1 MRAAPGVLTLSPEQA
16 AAAHAGPEGAF
27 LIAAGPGTG
36 KTFTATERF
45 CWLVEQGVA
54 PDRILTVTFN
64 DRAADELRQ
73 RITRELGGR
82 RPDLGPEILDG
93 AWIGTFHGVCARLL
107 DEFAYLVGAP
117 REQRVLDETGQRLFE
132 QRLVARLRSG
142 AAAPLDPDSF
152 TALSVEDLDDLL
164 RSGLRFL
171 LKLKGRGITPERF
184 RTRALELHAQQPGT
198 PPPHPGFA
206 GPPGRP
212 TPASP
217 DLPAERGRGREAGGD
232 DASHAE
238 LEAIEVLFLVYRT
251 YEDALRAEGLR
262 DFDDLILEVIDALER
277 VPEFRR
283 RCRERFRF
291 LLVDEFQDT
300 NRIQLDLIRLLAA
313 ESFGNVA
320 AVGDAKQSIYGWRDA
335 EIENIRTRFPGRRL
349 PLTHNRRSYQEI
361 LDCATDFIRRDP
373 DFAAEP
379 DLVATRGSG
388 ARPVTV
394 VMAPDSRTEARSV
407 AETIRRLNVG
417 GRAFSDIAI
426 LAHSIRMLPREFEDE
441 LRRQGIPYLTSGGS
455 GFFDRQEI
463 KDVLALLRLTE
474 NPMDDGALVRVLQG
488 PIVRLPDRGMYRLAA
503 RRFGHSGMRL
513 RDCFEAS
520 GREGFPELD
529 AKVAA
534 QATRLIELTDR
545 LGRLRDALTVADILN
560 RLLEETGYLRWAELR
575 AQRDGSPRALLNLRK
590 VFQLASRF
598 ERDLTLAGIGDFVRH
613 LDQVIDLELPVG
625 EAAEE
630 AATTDAV
637 SLLTVHS
644 AKGLEFP
651 VVFLVNLR
659 PPRPRDTERLF
670 FDPDGLGFVMKYWRG
685 DKHPRYKET
694 SPGAPAVTLAI
705 GERRRIVYVGL
716 TRTKDALYVTATREE
731 ESSRDIEPGD
741 HDHFAEI
748 LSWALAHPEAASVV
762 EAEQLE
768 LPVARFADRGGAD
781 GSAVVTA
788 VLDRLERMLP
798 RRETP
803 AAEAT
808 QSVELSFSQ
817 LHDFELCPV
826 RYRFSQVWRVP
837 APPDDM
843 LPLFV
848 RAAGSSEL
856 GASVHAALAAWH
868 SSGGDLLDLY
878 HGPKAG
884 QAMLA
889 AYLAHPLAAA
899 PTLGVEVEFNLRL
912 GSTRVRGFVDRV
924 CEIDGRTVLVD
935 YKTNA
940 TLDARL
946 IEAYSTQLRLYAVAA
961 RRGLVPGGSEPRL
974 ALFDMRRSRLIKVT
988 PDDGAVEAR
997 IAAATARIT
1006 AGNFELG
1013 PEHAD
1018 RPCALCAYRPI
1029 CADARVAASRS

>member
-1 MRAAPGVLTLSPEQA
+1 MKLSPEQST
-16 AAAHAGPEGAF
+16 AAHAGPSGAF

-36 KTFTATERF
+36 KTFTTTERF
-45 CWLVEQGVA
+45 CWLVEQRVA

-64 DRAADELRQ
+64 DRAAEELRQ
-73 RITRELGGR
+73 RITRELNER
-82 RPDLGPEILDG
+82 RPDLGPEVLDG

-132 QRLVARLRSG
+132 QSLVARLRSG
-142 AAAPLDPDSF
+142 EAAPLDPDSF

-171 LKLKGRGITPERF
+171 LKLKGRGITPDRF
-184 RTRALELHAQQPGT
+184 RVRALELHAQQPGAL
-198 PPPHPGFA
+198 PPNPG
-206 GPPGRP
+206 GND
-212 TPASP
+212 PAQ
-217 DLPAERGRGREAGGD
+217 
-232 DASHAE
+232 AE
-238 LEAIEVLFLVYRT
+238 LEAIEVLHLVYRT
-251 YEDALRAEGLR
+251 YEDALRTEGLR

-277 VPEFRR
+277 VPEFRK
-283 RCRERFRF
+283 RCQERFRF

-300 NRIQLDLIRLLAA
+300 NRIQLELIRLLAA
-313 ESFGNVA
+313 DNFGNVA

-373 DFAAEP
+373 DFAGEP
-379 DLVATRGSG
+379 DLVATRGG
-388 ARPVTV
+388 GERPVTV
-394 VMAPDSRTEARSV
+394 VMAPDSRKEARTV

-417 GRAFSDIAI
+417 GRSFSDIAI
-426 LAHSIRMLPREFEDE
+426 LAHSVRMLPREFEDE
-441 LRRQGIPYLTSGGS
+441 LRRQGIPYVTSGGS

-503 RRFGHSGMRL
+503 RRFGRRGMRL
-513 RDCFEAS
+513 MDCFEEA
-520 GREGFPELD
+520 GREDFPEMD

-560 RLLEETGYLRWAELR
+560 RLLEESGYLRWAELR

-613 LDQVIDLELPVG
+613 LDQVIDAELPVG

-659 PPRPRDTERLF
+659 PPRPRDIERLF

-685 DKHPRYKET
+685 DKHPRFKET
-694 SPGAPAVTLAI
+694 SPGAPAVSLAI

-716 TRTKDALYVTATREE
+716 TRTKDALYVTATRDEQ
-731 ESSRDIEPGD
+731 SSRDVELGD

-748 LSWALAHPEAASVV
+748 LSWALAHPESASVM

-768 LPVARFADRGGAD
+768 LPVVRMADAARADD
-781 GSAVVTA
+781 SAVVTA

-798 RRETP
+798 RRE
-803 AAEAT
+803 ARMDEAPQT
-808 QSVELSFSQ
+808 VELSFSQ
-817 LHDFELCPV
+817 LHDFETCPV
-826 RYRFSQVWRVP
+826 RYRFRQVWRVP
-837 APPDDM
+837 APPDEM

-848 RAAGSSEL
+848 QAAGSSEL

-868 SSGGDLLDLY
+868 SDGGDLLGLY
-878 HGPKAG
+878 HGPGAG
-884 QAMLA
+884 KAMLA
-889 AYLAHPLAAA
+889 AYLAHPLASAH
-899 PTLGVEVEFNLRL
+899 TLGVEVEFNMRL
-912 GSTRVRGFVDRV
+912 GSASVRGFVDRV
-924 CEIDGRTVLVD
+924 CEVDGRPVLVD

-961 RRGLVPGGSEPRL
+961 RRGLVPGGPEPRL
-974 ALFDMRRSRLIKVT
+974 ALFDVRRAELIEVAA
-988 PDDGAVEAR
+988 DDRAVDTR

-1006 AGNFELG
+1006 AGDFELG

-1018 RPCALCAYRPI
+1018 RPCHLCAFRPI
-1029 CADARVAASRS
+1029 CADARVPASRT

>member
-1 MRAAPGVLTLSPEQA
+1 MRAASGVLTLSPEQA

-54 PDRILTVTFN
+54 ADRILTVTFN
-64 DRAADELRQ
+64 DRAAEELRQ
-73 RITRELGGR
+73 RITRELAGR

-184 RTRALELHAQQPGT
+184 RARALELHAQQPGN
-198 PPPHPGFA
+198 PING
-206 GPPGRP
+206 
-212 TPASP
+212 S
-217 DLPAERGRGREAGGD
+217 GGD
-232 DASHAE
+232 DASRAE
-238 LEAIEVLFLVYRT
+238 LEAIEVLFLVYQT
-251 YEDALRAEGLR
+251 YEEALRAEGLR

-283 RCRERFRF
+283 RVRERFRY

-313 ESFGNVA
+313 ENFGNVA

-361 LDCATDFIRRDP
+361 LDCATDFIRRDS

-520 GREGFPELD
+520 GREGFPEMD

-545 LGRLRDALTVADILN
+545 LGGLRDALTVADTLN

-613 LDQVIDLELPVG
+613 LDQVIDAELPVG
-625 EAAEE
+625 EAADQ

-685 DKHPRYKET
+685 DKHPRFKET

-731 ESSRDIEPGD
+731 QTSRDIEPGD

-748 LSWALAHPEAASVV
+748 LGWALAHPEAASVV

-768 LPVARFADRGGAD
+768 LPVVRVADGGHAD

-798 RRETP
+798 RQEVP
-803 AAEAT
+803 AEEARK
-808 QSVELSFSQ
+808 SVELSFSQ
-817 LHDFELCPV
+817 LHDFETCPV
-826 RYRFSQVWRVP
+826 RYRFRQVWRVP

-848 RAAGSSEL
+848 QAAGSSEL

-868 SSGGDLLDLY
+868 TGGGDLLGLY
-878 HGPKAG
+878 HGPDAG
-884 QAMLA
+884 RAILA
-889 AYLAHPLAAA
+889 AYRDHPLASA

-912 GSTRVRGFVDRV
+912 GQARVRGFVDRV

-974 ALFDMRRSRLIKVT
+974 ALFDMRRSKLIDVT

-1006 AGNFELG
+1006 AGDFELG

-1018 RPCALCAYRPI
+1018 RPCNLCAYRAI
-1029 CADARVAASRS
+1029 CADARVPASRS

>member
-1 MRAAPGVLTLSPEQA
+1 MKLSPEQA

-64 DRAADELRQ
+64 DRAAEELRF
-73 RITRELGGR
+73 RITRELSDR
-82 RPDLGPEILDG
+82 RPDLGPEVLDG

-171 LKLKGRGITPERF
+171 LKLKGRGITPDRF
-184 RTRALELHAQQPGT
+184 RVRALELHAQQPGMPLT
-198 PPPHPGFA
+198 NG
-206 GPPGRP
+206 
-212 TPASP
+212 ASGNDP
-217 DLPAERGRGREAGGD
+217 
-232 DASHAE
+232 SHHAE
-238 LEAIEVLFLVYRT
+238 LEAIEVLSLVYRT

-262 DFDDLILEVIDALER
+262 DFDDLILEVIDALQR

-283 RCRERFRF
+283 RCRERFRY

-313 ESFGNVA
+313 DGFGNVA

-335 EIENIRTRFPGRRL
+335 EIENIRTRFTGRRL

-373 DFAAEP
+373 DFSAEP

-388 ARPVTV
+388 ERPVTV

-407 AETIRRLNVG
+407 AEAIRRLNVG

-426 LAHSIRMLPREFEDE
+426 LSHSIRMLPREFEDE

-513 RDCFEAS
+513 RDCFEES
-520 GREGFPELD
+520 GREGFPEME

-534 QATRLIELTDR
+534 EATRLIELTDR

-560 RLLEETGYLRWAELR
+560 RLLEESGYLRWAELR

-613 LDQVIDLELPVG
+613 LDQVIDAELPVG
-625 EAAEE
+625 EAADE

-651 VVFLVNLR
+651 IVFLVNLR

-716 TRTKDALYVTATREE
+716 TRTKDALYVTATRDEQ
-731 ESSRDIEPGD
+731 SSRDVELGE

-768 LPVARFADRGGAD
+768 LPVVRVADAGGAD
-781 GSAVVTA
+781 GAGVVTA
-788 VLDRLERMLP
+788 VLDRLERILP
-798 RRETP
+798 RQ
-803 AAEAT
+803 EALT
-808 QSVELSFSQ
+808 DEAPPSVELSFSQ
-817 LHDFELCPV
+817 LHDFESCPV
-826 RYRFSQVWRVP
+826 RYRFRQVWRVP

-848 RAAGSSEL
+848 QAAGSSEL
-856 GASVHAALAAWH
+856 GASVHSALAAWH
-868 SSGGDLLDLY
+868 SGGGDLLGLY
-878 HGPKAG
+878 HGPEAG
-884 QAMLA
+884 RAILT
-889 AYLAHPLAAA
+889 AYLAHPLASA

-912 GSTRVRGFVDRV
+912 GPARVRGFVDRV

-940 TLDARL
+940 NLDARL

-961 RRGLVPGGSEPRL
+961 RRGLVPGGPEPRL
-974 ALFDMRRSRLIKVT
+974 ALFDMRRSTLIEVT

-1006 AGNFELG
+1006 AGNFALG

-1018 RPCALCAYRPI
+1018 RPCMLCAYRPI
-1029 CADARVAASRS
+1029 CADARVPASRS

>member
-1 MRAAPGVLTLSPEQA
+1 MTLSPEQA
-16 AAAHAGPEGAF
+16 AAAHAGPDGAF

-36 KTFTATERF
+36 KSFTATERF
-45 CWLVEQGVA
+45 CWLVERGVP

-64 DRAADELRQ
+64 DRAAEELRE
-73 RITRELGGR
+73 RITRELALR
-82 RPDLGPEILDG
+82 RPQLGPEILDT

-117 REQRVLDETGQRLFE
+117 RELRVLDETGQRLFE

-152 TALSVEDLDDLL
+152 IALSVDDLDDLL

-184 RTRALELHAQQPGT
+184 RERALELHANHWLAPENG
-198 PPPHPGFA
+198 
-206 GPPGRP
+206 
-212 TPASP
+212 
-217 DLPAERGRGREAGGD
+217 AGGND
-232 DASHAE
+232 PSHAE

-283 RCRERFRF
+283 RCHERFRY

-313 ESFGNVA
+313 EGFGNVS

-349 PLTHNRRSYQEI
+349 PLTHNRRSYQQI

-379 DLVATRGSG
+379 DLVATRGPG
-388 ARPVTV
+388 TRPVTV

-407 AETIRRLNVG
+407 AEAIRRLNVG

-474 NPMDDGALVRVLQG
+474 NPMDDGALVRMLQG

-503 RRFGHSGMRL
+503 RRFGRSGMRL
-513 RDCFEAS
+513 RDCFAES
-520 GREGFPELD
+520 EREGFPEMEP
-529 AKVAA
+529 KVAA
-534 QATRLIELTDR
+534 QAVRLIELTDR
-545 LGRLRDALTVADILN
+545 LGGLRDALTVADILN

-598 ERDLTLAGIGDFVRH
+598 ERDLALAGIGDFVRH
-613 LDQVIDLELPVG
+613 LDQVIDAELPVG

-630 AATTDAV
+630 SATTDAV

-670 FDPDGLGFVMKYWRG
+670 FDPDGLGFVMKNWRG
-685 DKHPRYKET
+685 DKHPRFKET
-694 SPGAPAVTLAI
+694 SPGAPAVALAY

-731 ESSRDIEPGD
+731 QSPRDIELGANGEV
-741 HDHFAEI
+741 DHFAEI
-748 LSWALAHPEAASVV
+748 LSWALAHPDSATVV

-768 LPVARFADRGGAD
+768 LPVIRAAEGSELD
-781 GSAVVTA
+781 GPAVVQA
-788 VLDRLERMLP
+788 VLDRWQEIRP
-798 RRETP
+798 RP
-803 AAEAT
+803 QAEVAVPDR
-808 QSVELSFSQ
+808 SIELSFSQ
-817 LHDFELCPV
+817 LHDFEVCPV
-826 RYRFSQVWRVP
+826 RYRFSQVWGVP
-837 APPDDM
+837 APPDEM
-843 LPLFV
+843 LPSFV
-848 RAAGSSEL
+848 RASGSSEL

-868 SSGGDLLDLY
+868 TGGGDLLGIY
-878 HGPKAG
+878 RGPEAG
-884 QAMLA
+884 REMLER
-889 AYLAHPLAAA
+889 YLAHPLAAA
-899 PTLGVEVEFNLRL
+899 TTLGVELEFNLRL
-912 GSTRVRGFVDRV
+912 GRTRVRGFVDRV
-924 CEIDGRTVLVD
+924 CEVDGRTVLVD

-940 TLDARL
+940 TLDERL
-946 IEAYSTQLRLYAVAA
+946 IEAYSMQLRIYGLAA
-961 RRGLVPGGSEPRL
+961 RRGLLPGGANPRL
-974 ALFDMRRSRLIKVT
+974 VLFDIRRGRLIEVT
-988 PDDGAVEAR
+988 PDDAAVEAK
-997 IAAATARIT
+997 IAAATSKIL
-1006 AGNFELG
+1006 AGDFALG
-1013 PEHAD
+1013 PEHSE
-1018 RPCALCAYRPI
+1018 RPCTLCAFKPI
-1029 CADARVAASRS
+1029 CVDARVPTRVAAL

>member
-1 MRAAPGVLTLSPEQA
+1 MKLSPEQS
-16 AAAHAGPEGAF
+16 AAAHAGPAGAF

-36 KTFTATERF
+36 KTFTTTERF
-45 CWLVEQGVA
+45 CWLVEQRVA

-64 DRAADELRQ
+64 ERAADELRQ
-73 RITRELGGR
+73 RITRELKER
-82 RPDLGPEILDG
+82 RPDLGPEVLDG

-132 QRLVARLRSG
+132 QSLVARLRSG
-142 AAAPLDPDSF
+142 EAAPLDPDSF

-171 LKLKGRGITPERF
+171 LKLKGRGITPDRF
-184 RTRALELHAQQPGT
+184 RARALELHAQQPGAL
-198 PPPHPGFA
+198 PPNPG
-206 GPPGRP
+206 GND
-212 TPASP
+212 PAQ
-217 DLPAERGRGREAGGD
+217 
-232 DASHAE
+232 AE
-238 LEAIEVLFLVYRT
+238 LEAIEVLHLVYRT

-262 DFDDLILEVIDALER
+262 DFDDLIVEVIDALEG

-283 RCRERFRF
+283 RCQERFRF

-300 NRIQLDLIRLLAA
+300 NRIQLELIRLLAA
-313 ESFGNVA
+313 DNFGNVA

-373 DFAAEP
+373 DFAGEP
-379 DLVATRGSG
+379 DLVATRGTG
-388 ARPVTV
+388 VRPVTV
-394 VMAPDSRTEARSV
+394 VMAPDSRREARWV

-417 GRAFSDIAI
+417 GRSFSDIAI

-503 RRFGHSGMRL
+503 RRFGRRGMRL
-513 RDCFEAS
+513 RDCFEEA
-520 GREGFPELD
+520 GREGFPEMD
-529 AKVAA
+529 VKVADE
-534 QATRLIELTDR
+534 ATRLIELTDR

-560 RLLEETGYLRWAELR
+560 RLLEESGYLRWAELR

-613 LDQVIDLELPVG
+613 LDQVIDAELPVG

-637 SLLTVHS
+637 SVLTVHS

-659 PPRPRDTERLF
+659 PPRPRDIERLF
-670 FDPDGLGFVMKYWRG
+670 FDTEGLGFVMKYWRG
-685 DKHPRYKET
+685 DKHPRFKET
-694 SPGAPAVTLAI
+694 SPGAPAVSLAI

-731 ESSRDIEPGD
+731 QSSREVELGD

-748 LSWALAHPEAASVV
+748 LSWALAHPESASVM

-768 LPVARFADRGGAD
+768 LPVVRVADAAHTD
-781 GSAVVTA
+781 DAAVVTA
-788 VLDRLERMLP
+788 VLDRLERMRP
-798 RRETP
+798 RQEARAHETLH
-803 AAEAT
+803 
-808 QSVELSFSQ
+808 SVELSFSQ
-817 LHDFELCPV
+817 LHDFETCPV
-826 RYRFSQVWRVP
+826 RYRFRHVWRVP

-848 RAAGSSEL
+848 QAAGSSEL

-868 SSGGDLLDLY
+868 SDGGDLLGLY
-878 HGPKAG
+878 HGPDAG
-884 QAMLA
+884 KAMLA
-889 AYLAHPLAAA
+889 AYLAHPLASA
-899 PTLGVEVEFNLRL
+899 PTLGVEIEFHMRL
-912 GSTRVRGFVDRV
+912 GHASVRGFVDRV
-924 CEIDGRTVLVD
+924 CAVDGRPVLVD

-961 RRGLVPGGSEPRL
+961 RRGLVPGGPEPRL
-974 ALFDMRRSRLIKVT
+974 ALFDMRRASLIEVT
-988 PDDGAVEAR
+988 PDDGAVESR
-997 IAAATARIT
+997 IAAATARIS
-1006 AGNFELG
+1006 AGDFELG

-1018 RPCALCAYRPI
+1018 RPCHLCAFRPI
-1029 CADARVAASRS
+1029 CADARVPASRS

>member
-1 MRAAPGVLTLSPEQA
+1 MTLSPEQT
-16 AAAHAGPEGAF
+16 AAAHAGPDGAF

-45 CWLVEQGVA
+45 CWLVERGVP

-64 DRAADELRQ
+64 DRAAEELRE
-73 RITRELGGR
+73 RITRELAVR
-82 RPDLGPEILDG
+82 RPQLGPEILDT

-117 REQRVLDETGQRLFE
+117 RELRVLDETGQRLFE

-152 TALSVEDLDDLL
+152 TALSVDDLDDLL

-184 RTRALELHAQQPGT
+184 RERALELHAAHWLISENG
-198 PPPHPGFA
+198 
-206 GPPGRP
+206 
-212 TPASP
+212 
-217 DLPAERGRGREAGGD
+217 AGGND
-232 DASHAE
+232 PSHAE

-283 RCRERFRF
+283 RCRERFRY

-313 ESFGNVA
+313 EGFGNVS

-349 PLTHNRRSYQEI
+349 PLTHNRRSYQQI

-379 DLVATRGSG
+379 DLVATRGPG
-388 ARPVTV
+388 TRPVNV

-417 GRAFSDIAI
+417 GRPFSDIAI

-503 RRFGHSGMRL
+503 RRFGRSGMRL
-513 RDCFEAS
+513 RDCFAES
-520 GREGFPELD
+520 GSEGFPEMGP
-529 AKVAA
+529 KVAG
-534 QATRLIELTDR
+534 QAVKLIELTDR
-545 LGRLRDALTVADILN
+545 LGGLRDALTVADILN

-598 ERDLTLAGIGDFVRH
+598 ERDLALAGIGDFVRH
-613 LDQVIDLELPVG
+613 LDQVIDAELPVG

-630 AATTDAV
+630 SATTDAV

-670 FDPDGLGFVMKYWRG
+670 FDPDGLGFVMKNWRG
-685 DKHPRYKET
+685 DKHPRFKET
-694 SPGAPAVTLAI
+694 SPGAPAVALAY

-731 ESSRDIEPGD
+731 QSPRDIELGANGEV
-741 HDHFAEI
+741 DHFAEI
-748 LSWALAHPEAASVV
+748 LSWALAHPDAANVV

-768 LPVARFADRGGAD
+768 LPVMRVAEGSELD
-781 GSAVVTA
+781 GPAVVQA
-788 VLDRLERMLP
+788 VLDRWQEIRP
-798 RRETP
+798 RRQDDVAVP
-803 AAEAT
+803 DR
-808 QSVELSFSQ
+808 SIELSFSQ
-817 LHDFELCPV
+817 LHDFEVCPV

-837 APPDDM
+837 APPDEM
-843 LPLFV
+843 LPNFV
-848 RAAGSSEL
+848 RASGSSEL

-868 SSGGDLLDLY
+868 SSGGDLLGIY
-878 HGPKAG
+878 RGPEAG
-884 QAMLA
+884 REMLER
-889 AYLAHPLAAA
+889 YLVNPLAAA
-899 PTLGVEVEFNLRL
+899 TTLGVELEFNLRL
-912 GSTRVRGFVDRV
+912 GRTRVRGFVDRV
-924 CEIDGRTVLVD
+924 CEVDGRTVLVD

-940 TLDARL
+940 TLDERL
-946 IEAYSTQLRLYAVAA
+946 IEAYSMQLRIYGLAA
-961 RRGLVPGGSEPRL
+961 RRGLLPGGLDPRL
-974 ALFDMRRSRLIKVT
+974 VLFDIRRGRLIEVT
-988 PDDGAVEAR
+988 PDDAAVEAK
-997 IAAATARIT
+997 IAAATSKIR
-1006 AGNFELG
+1006 AGDFALG
-1013 PEHAD
+1013 PEHSE
-1018 RPCALCAYRPI
+1018 RPCTLCAFKPI
-1029 CADARVAASRS
+1029 CADARVPIHVTAP

>member
-1 MRAAPGVLTLSPEQA
+1 M
-16 AAAHAGPEGAF
+16 
-27 LIAAGPGTG
+27 
-36 KTFTATERF
+36 
-45 CWLVEQGVA
+45 
-54 PDRILTVTFN
+54 
-64 DRAADELRQ
+64 
-73 RITRELGGR
+73 
-82 RPDLGPEILDG
+82 
-93 AWIGTFHGVCARLL
+93 
-107 DEFAYLVGAP
+107 
-117 REQRVLDETGQRLFE
+117 
-132 QRLVARLRSG
+132 ARLRSG

-171 LKLKGRGITPERF
+171 LKLKGRGIAPERF
-184 RTRALELHAQQPGT
+184 RTRALELHAQQPGM
-198 PPPHPGFA
+198 PSNGV
-206 GPPGRP
+206 
-212 TPASP
+212 
-217 DLPAERGRGREAGGD
+217 GGD
-232 DASHAE
+232 DASRAE
-238 LEAIEVLFLVYRT
+238 LEAIEVLSLVYRT
-251 YEDALRAEGLR
+251 YEEALRAEGLR

-300 NRIQLDLIRLLAA
+300 NRIQLELIRLLAA
-313 ESFGNVA
+313 DSFGNVS

-349 PLTHNRRSYQEI
+349 PLTHNRRSYQEL

-373 DFAAEP
+373 DFATEP

-388 ARPVTV
+388 GRPVTV

-503 RRFGHSGMRL
+503 RRFGHYGMRL
-513 RDCFEAS
+513 RDCFEES
-520 GREGFPELD
+520 GREGFPEMD
-529 AKVAA
+529 TKVAA
-534 QATRLIELTDR
+534 HATRLIQLTDR
-545 LGRLRDALTVADILN
+545 LGGLRDALTVADILN

-613 LDQVIDLELPVG
+613 LDQVIDAELPVG
-625 EAAEE
+625 EAADE

-685 DKHPRYKET
+685 DKHPRFKET

-731 ESSRDIEPGD
+731 LSSRDIEPGD

-748 LSWALAHPEAASVV
+748 LSWALAHPDAASVV

-768 LPVARFADRGGAD
+768 LPVVRVADGGRAD

-798 RRETP
+798 RREAP
-803 AAEAT
+803 APEHA
-808 QSVELSFSQ
+808 QGVELSFSQ
-817 LHDFELCPV
+817 LHDFEQCPV
-826 RYRFSQVWRVP
+826 RYRFGQVWRVP

-848 RAAGSSEL
+848 QAAGSSEL

-868 SSGGDLLDLY
+868 SSGGDLLNLY
-878 HGPKAG
+878 HGPEAG
-884 QAMLA
+884 RAMLA

-912 GSTRVRGFVDRV
+912 GLARVRGFVDRV
-924 CEIDGRTVLVD
+924 CEIEGRTVLVD

-946 IEAYSTQLRLYAVAA
+946 IEAYSTQLRLYGVAA

-974 ALFDMRRSRLIKVT
+974 ALFDMRRSRLIEVA

-1018 RPCALCAYRPI
+1018 RPCMLCAYRPI
-1029 CADARVAASRS
+1029 CADARVLAPRS